1 MTNDPLLRETYVHG
15 HAPAVVRQHGMRTAE
30 EAAAFLLPELSP
42 EMRLLDVGCGPG
54 SITLGL
60 AERLPGGEVV
70 AIDLSQ
76 ETLAQNRLDAEA
88 RGVKNL
94 RYEYGSVYELAYPD
108 ASFDVAYAHQ
118 VLQHLTDRQAALREM
133 LRVVKPGG
141 LLAVR
146 DVDWGSVVY
155 WPTDPWL
162 DRFIEMYEETARGLG
177 GEPRMGRHMR
187 ALFHDAGLSDVQVTA
202 AVWCYATSE
211 ETVTWGDSYADRLLT
226 SSMGERPVETGLATR
241 ADIEAM
247 AEAFRLW
254 ARKPDALWAFTQVA
268 ALSRKPASP

>member
-1 MTNDPLLRETYVHG
+1 MSDDPLLRVTYVHG
-15 HAPAVVRQHGMRTAE
+15 HTPAVVRHHGMRTAE

-42 EMRLLDVGCGPG
+42 DMRLLDVGCGPG

-60 AERLPGGEVV
+60 AERLPRGEVV
-70 AIDLSQ
+70 AIDLLE

-94 RYEYGSVYELAYPD
+94 RYEYANVHELPYPD

-118 VLQHLTDRQAALREM
+118 VFQHLTARQAALREM

-141 LLAVR
+141 LIAVR
-146 DVDWGSVVY
+146 DVDWGSTVY
-155 WPTDPWL
+155 WPQDPWMN
-162 DRFIEMYEETARGLG
+162 RFLEVYQEAARGLG
-177 GEPRMGRHMR
+177 GEPQMGRHMR
-187 ALFHDAGLSDVQVTA
+187 ALFHEAGMSEAHVTA
-202 AVWCYATSE
+202 AVWCYTSE
-211 ETVTWGDSYADRLLT
+211 EETLTWGDSYADRLLT

-247 AEAFRLW
+247 AEAFRVW

-268 ALSRKPASP
+268 ALGRKPAT